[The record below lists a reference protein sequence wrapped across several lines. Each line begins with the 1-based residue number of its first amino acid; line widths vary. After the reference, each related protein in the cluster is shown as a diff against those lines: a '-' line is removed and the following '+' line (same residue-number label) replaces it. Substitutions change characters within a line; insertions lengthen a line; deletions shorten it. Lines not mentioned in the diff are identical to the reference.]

1 MDILTIGHSTLDIY
15 MKLQSSDTT
24 TSLSQEGSQICFYH
38 GSKIPVEKI
47 DINPGGNA
55 LHVAIA
61 TAKLGLKSKIYSE
74 LGDDEYTL
82 KTIKLLKEN
91 KVDTTLCIKN
101 KGKKNNISTV
111 LVQGGE
117 RTIFSYHE
125 KLEYRL
131 RDWGNPKMI
140 YFTSVPEGFE
150 GFQLELLNY
159 LKQNPKTIL
168 AFNPGST
175 HFKKGLPSFKNI
187 LEATD
192 ILFVNKEEAINITKE
207 GQLLNIHKKLQTL
220 GPKLTVITD
229 GEKGASAS
237 AKGEIVGV
245 TAYKTGLPVMDKT
258 GAGDAFAS
266 GFLSAIH
273 YHKNLEESLIWGAIN
288 SGHVVNQIGAVSGLL
303 DKKTMENIVKEN
315 KKPEIAK

>member
-1 MDILTIGHSTLDIY
+1 MDILTIGHSTIDIY
-15 MKLQSSDTT
+15 MRLQSNNTT
-24 TSLSQEGSQICFYH
+24 TSLIQEGTKMCFYH
-38 GSKIPVEKI
+38 GSKIPVEKV

-55 LHVAIA
+55 LHVAVG
-61 TAKLGLKSKIYSE
+61 TAKLGLKSKIYTE
-74 LGDDEYTL
+74 LGDDEYTT
-82 KTIKLLKEN
+82 KTIKTLKEY
-91 KVDTTLCIKN
+91 KVDTTLCMRN
-101 KGKKNNISTV
+101 RGKRNNISTV
-111 LVQGGE
+111 IVQGGD

-125 KLEYRL
+125 PLEYTL
-131 RDWGNPKMI
+131 KDWGTPKMV
-140 YFTSVPEGFE
+140 YYTSIPDGYQN
-150 GFQLELLNY
+150 FQLELITF

-175 HFKKGLPSFKNI
+175 HLKNGLSTFKNI

-192 ILFVNKEEAINITKE
+192 IVFLNKEEASNITKE
-207 GQLLNIHKKLQTL
+207 TQLNSIHKKLQTM

-245 TAYKTGLPVMDKT
+245 TAYKTGLPLLDRT

-273 YHKNLEESLIWGAIN
+273 YHKPLEEALIWGAVN
-288 SGHVVNQIGAVSGLL
+288 SGHVITQIGALTGLL
-303 DKKTMENIVKEN
+303 DKKTMEARVKEN
-315 KKPEIAK
+315 RKEDK